1 MSLHSTAFFF
11 LTVCLALNVCDGFI
25 AQKFS
30 NQVNQLK
37 ELNLNV
43 DERNASLQSPQQ
55 SQQSSP
61 AADESSPIANSNPS
75 KRVVFNDA
83 QIQSVDNMKFGQNM
97 SPEAKFLIKFLIAE
111 IEFARNEISRL
122 LGNIELLEQE
132 NKNLSVQIFQLST
145 MTVTNLMA
153 NQVTMQAR
161 ICIIKW

>member
-11 LTVCLALNVCDGFI
+11 LTICLALNVCDGFI

-55 SQQSSP
+55 SQQPSP
-61 AADESSPIANSNPS
+61 ADDESSPIANSNPS
-75 KRVVFNDA
+75 KRLVFNDA
-83 QIQSVDNMKFGQNM
+83 QIQPVDNMKFGQNM
-97 SPEAKFLIKFLIAE
+97 SPEAKFLIKFLITE
-111 IEFARNEISRL
+111 IEFARNEVSRL

-132 NKNLSVQIFQLST
+132 NKNLSVQIVQLST
-145 MTVTNLMA
+145 MTVTNAMA
-153 NQVTMQAR
+153 NQVTIQAR
-161 ICIIKW
+161 ICIVKW